1 MKIAPKITKETVVGV
16 LYGGLSNEREV
27 SLRSG
32 KNCYNALLRLG
43 YKNTVLI
50 DVSENLTEDL
60 KENAVEIAF
69 LCLHGKYG
77 EDGTV
82 QGLLELMK
90 LPYTGS
96 GVLSSALAM
105 NKPLTKRVLS
115 AQGLPFPTSYVIE
128 EHESDNFDQFIKTL
142 PAPPVMVKP
151 LNEGSSVGVFKIE
164 EASELA
170 GCVKDT
176 LREFGGAIVEGF
188 VSGQEITIGVLEESH
203 VSAGAGIGS
212 HSHSNGSAV
221 LAHTGT
227 QLVALPILEL
237 RPKSKAGF
245 YDYEAK
251 YTKGMTEF
259 VLPAEISEA
268 RTAEAQELAKKTFRA
283 LNCSGYARVDMIAGH
298 DGKLYILEV
307 NTLPGM
313 TDTSDLP
320 AMAEVAGI
328 SYDQLVERILLS
340 AGLDK

>member
-27 SLRSG
+27 PLRSG

-203 VSAGAGIGS
+203 VSASAGIGS
-212 HSHSNGSAV
+212 HSPSKGSAV

-237 RPKSKAGF
+237 RPKGKAGF
-245 YDYEAK
+245 
-251 YTKGMTEF
+251 
-259 VLPAEISEA
+259 
-268 RTAEAQELAKKTFRA
+268 
-283 LNCSGYARVDMIAGH
+283 
-298 DGKLYILEV
+298 
-307 NTLPGM
+307 
-313 TDTSDLP
+313 
-320 AMAEVAGI
+320 
-328 SYDQLVERILLS
+328 
-340 AGLDK
+340 

>member
-1 MKIAPKITKETVVGV
+1 
-16 LYGGLSNEREV
+16 
-27 SLRSG
+27 
-32 KNCYNALLRLG
+32 
-43 YKNTVLI
+43 
-50 DVSENLTEDL
+50 
-60 KENAVEIAF
+60 
-69 LCLHGKYG
+69 
-77 EDGTV
+77 
-82 QGLLELMK
+82 
-90 LPYTGS
+90 
-96 GVLSSALAM
+96 
-105 NKPLTKRVLS
+105 
-115 AQGLPFPTSYVIE
+115 
-128 EHESDNFDQFIKTL
+128 
-142 PAPPVMVKP
+142 
-151 LNEGSSVGVFKIE
+151 GSSVGVFKIE

-203 VSAGAGIGS
+203 VSASAGIGS

-259 VLPAEISEA
+259 VLPAELSEA

>member
-1 MKIAPKITKETVVGV
+1 MTKETVVGV

-151 LNEGSSVGVFKIE
+151 LNEGSSVGVFKID

-203 VSAGAGIGS
+203 VSASAGIGS

-221 LAHTGT
+221 LAHAGT
-227 QLVALPILEL
+227 KLVALPILEL

-259 VLPAEISEA
+259 VLPAELSEA